1 MKYFLINLL
10 PDRIAWLFSRPYV
23 AGDSIDKA
31 LKKVDDLW
39 RLGKM
44 STVDLLGEA
53 VSNKEEIDQMT
64 NIYLELIEKL
74 SGRTEYASVSVKPT
88 AIGITISKELCIEN
102 LKKLLLKAEKNSVL
116 ITVDMEDSTLTTVT
130 LEMYSEL
137 LKEFPSLGTVLQT
150 RLFRT
155 KDDIENLLPENSRVR
170 LCIGIYLES
179 PDIALTN
186 KKEMKEKIL
195 ENSKYL
201 LEKNVYLEVAT
212 HDEKTINSVVSYFE
226 EKNIDKRNVE
236 FQFLLGVPRS
246 KIHQDLMDKGYKI
259 RLYTPFSTHWKY
271 GTAYV
276 KRRFIENPNMGIYVA
291 KNLLV
296 NKWVQLLIAIF
307 IFILILFIASN
318 SFS

>member
-1 MKYFLINLL
+1 MKYFLINLI
-10 PDRIAWLFSRPYV
+10 PDRIAWVFSRPYV

-31 LKKVDDLW
+31 LKKVDNLW

-53 VSNKEEIDQMT
+53 VSKKEEIDQMT

-74 SGRTEYASVSVKPT
+74 SERTKYASVSVKPT
-88 AIGITISKELCIEN
+88 AIGITISKELCLEN
-102 LKKLLLKAEKNSVL
+102 LKKLLLKAKKNDVL
-116 ITVDMEDSTLTTVT
+116 VTIDMEDSSLTTVT
-130 LEMYSEL
+130 LEMYNEL
-137 LKEFPSLGTVLQT
+137 LKEFPTLGTVLQT

-155 KDDIENLLPENSRVR
+155 KDDIENLLPKNSRVR

-195 ENSKYL
+195 EYSKSL
-201 LEKNVYLEVAT
+201 LEKNVNLEVAT

-226 EKNIDKRNVE
+226 EKNIDKKNVE

-246 KIHQDLMDKGYKI
+246 SIHQYLMDKGYKI

-296 NKWVQLLIAIF
+296 NRWIQLLIAIF
-307 IFILILFIASN
+307 IFILILFITSN